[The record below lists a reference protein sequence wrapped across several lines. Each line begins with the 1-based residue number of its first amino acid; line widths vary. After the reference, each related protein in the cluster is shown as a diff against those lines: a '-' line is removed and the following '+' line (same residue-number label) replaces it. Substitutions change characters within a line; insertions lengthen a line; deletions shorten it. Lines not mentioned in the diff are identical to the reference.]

1 MAKNARMRSKAKFIA
16 VTGSV
21 GKTGTKDMMHL
32 ALSKVAST
40 YSNESSYN
48 NYLGSFIISKGPPN
62 LNYCVLEIGMNK
74 KERLGI
80 CKISKLK

>member
-1 MAKNARMRSKAKFIA
+1 MRSKAKFIA

-21 GKTGTKDMMHL
+21 GKTGTKDMMQL

-48 NYLGSFIISKGPPN
+48 NFLSALYH
-62 LNYCVLEIGMNK
+62 
-74 KERLGI
+74 
-80 CKISKLK
+80 